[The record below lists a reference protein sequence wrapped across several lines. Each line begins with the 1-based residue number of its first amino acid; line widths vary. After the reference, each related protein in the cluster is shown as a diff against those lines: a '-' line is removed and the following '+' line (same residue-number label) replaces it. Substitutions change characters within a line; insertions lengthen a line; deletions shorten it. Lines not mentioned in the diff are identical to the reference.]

1 MHYREAN
8 ILAQTLG
15 FGLGSVLSAL
25 LLVLVYRSGGEDR
38 VARFF
43 FAVCILIANYAGLFK
58 NVCLFA
64 NPDLGIVFANR
75 IRAIGFAAGALSP
88 CGIISIWRANA
99 ITPLRRQAGRWVMLY
114 SILSG
119 VVIATLVM
127 VGAWTPPIFLSR
139 ASGLSWLM
147 NQDAIGNLTIFNG
160 LLTIVVGG
168 ILLLPGTLKGPTDQI
183 AMALMFSGLLI
194 STVGA
199 VLFVRSGQPAVQ
211 FAQVARFQG
220 ILLLVIGVLFYFSHF
235 RAADIFTKYALR
247 LLVASALSISG
258 AVALTKPIYTIS
270 LRAPLP
276 SATFVLLASMLI
288 CTSIIVSSGLTK
300 WIDLIVERGIFGKR
314 DPRQVVRDFREQ
326 VLFLESGPAVMA
338 LFHSVAATALAMKP
352 EDILAD
358 GQPLEGAASQAETI
372 VRIPSNGSPIQ
383 LGISVRGSGRTLLT
397 SEIELLNEIALH
409 ASRRLDDLER
419 EEERIERVRIEG
431 HLGKQLVEAEL
442 RALRS
447 QINPHFLFNCLNT
460 IASLI
465 PSEPDKAEK
474 MTVRLSSIFR
484 YVLAHSHRP
493 FTCLGEE
500 MDFLRTLLEIEQIRF
515 GDRLTVAFD
524 VESATEMVSIPSL
537 ILQPLVEN
545 AIKHGIAPKIGKSL
559 LTITAKCVGETVRID
574 VEDDGIGLQS
584 NDGSSRVIKS
594 RLTNG
599 TGIGLQN
606 IRERLNSLYGTSASF
621 QLINQQ
627 TLGVRA
633 TIVIPVNGGKDA
645 DSSIAG

>member
-25 LLVLVYRSGGEDR
+25 LLVLVYRSRGEDR
-38 VARFF
+38 ASRFF
-43 FAVCILIANYAGLFK
+43 FALCILIANCAGLFK
-58 NVCLFA
+58 NLCLLA
-64 NPDLGIVFANR
+64 NPDLSILFANR
-75 IRAIGFAAGALSP
+75 IRAVGFAAGALSP
-88 CGIISIWRANA
+88 CGIISIWRAHA

-127 VGAWTPPIFLSR
+127 VGSWTPIFLNR

-194 STVGA
+194 STIGA

-247 LLVASALSISG
+247 LLVASALSISA

-276 SATFVLLASMLI
+276 LATFVLLASMLI
-288 CTSIIVSSGLTK
+288 CTSIIVNAGLTK
-300 WIDLIVERGIFGKR
+300 WIDLIVERRIFGKR
-314 DPRQVVRDFREQ
+314 DPRQAVRDFREQ

-338 LFHSVAATALAMKP
+338 LFHSVATTALAMKP
-352 EDILAD
+352 EDIVAD
-358 GQPLEGAASQAETI
+358 GLPLEGTASQAETI
-372 VRIPSNGSPIQ
+372 VRIPSNSFPIQ

-397 SEIELLNEIALH
+397 SEIDLLNEIALH

-493 FTCLGEE
+493 FTCLSEE
-500 MDFLRTLLEIEQIRF
+500 MDFLRAFLEIEQIRF
-515 GDRLTVAFD
+515 GERLTVAFD
-524 VESATEMVSIPSL
+524 VESETEMVSIPSL

-559 LTITAKCVGETVRID
+559 LTITAKRVGETVRID

-584 NDGSSRVIKS
+584 NDGSSRVIKN

-633 TIVIPVNGGKDA
+633 TIVIPVNGGRDA